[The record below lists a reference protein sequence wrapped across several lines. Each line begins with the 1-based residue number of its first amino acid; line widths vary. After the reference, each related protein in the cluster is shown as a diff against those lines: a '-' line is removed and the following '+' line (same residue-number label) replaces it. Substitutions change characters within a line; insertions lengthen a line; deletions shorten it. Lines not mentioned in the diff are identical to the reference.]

1 MLAGNSNKKYPLA
14 GNLKEKKNYL
24 QSGKRYL
31 VVVYRC
37 GYPQMFGTAKKNDA
51 GSIRSLLTK
60 RISWTRSSDWLALFL
75 FSVLKMGR
83 AR

>member
-1 MLAGNSNKKYPLA
+1 MLAGNSKKKTPSRCQLA
-14 GNLKEKKNYL
+14 VWK
-24 QSGKRYL
+24 KRYL
-31 VVVYRC
+31 MVVFIF
-37 GYPQMFGTAKKNDA
+37 GYPQMFGTAKKNDER
-51 GSIRSLLTK
+51 SIRSLLTK